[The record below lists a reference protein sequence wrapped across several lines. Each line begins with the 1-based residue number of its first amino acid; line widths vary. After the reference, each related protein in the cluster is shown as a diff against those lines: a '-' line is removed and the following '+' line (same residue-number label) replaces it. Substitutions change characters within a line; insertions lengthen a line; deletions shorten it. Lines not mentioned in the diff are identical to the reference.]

1 MGCKKP
7 SNCRVALESLA
18 SISRAV
24 LVTWWAMVIPQGIRY
39 SGHKLIIVNP
49 YSRSCGDNGARG
61 ARGMTSDDIGWHR
74 MTIPTQN
81 KNGTVFCADYHGSVF
96 KGADPSYSSRVRLLS
111 RGFFLG
117 VTVAMNC
124 FNHSPG
130 SRNVGFS
137 HKSCWEPEKHELD
150 GCSCGNVV
158 VLPNKK
164 RRLSWKLQIQRFDAN
179 SMQSQCWRS

>member
-1 MGCKKP
+1 
-7 SNCRVALESLA
+7 
-18 SISRAV
+18 
-24 LVTWWAMVIPQGIRY
+24 
-39 SGHKLIIVNP
+39 
-49 YSRSCGDNGARG
+49 
-61 ARGMTSDDIGWHR
+61 MTSDDHSHAEHQAPFSALITTGPCSRERTLHIR
-74 MTIPTQN
+74 RAS
-81 KNGTVFCADYHGSVF
+81 GCCHG
-96 KGADPSYSSRVRLLS
+96 A
-111 RGFFLG
+111 FFLG

-179 SMQSQCWRS
+179 SMQSQC